1 MSSQG
6 CVSQRRHMHFGN
18 KRSCGKSFLCLS
30 PLDMM
35 PIPGMPIPG
44 LPPDDALRP
53 RFHVFPRLN
62 QTRARQILPLAL
74 HPRCHLLAASILRR
88 YSLAMYTPRGIT
100 TTRPRLQCT
109 LRRNVRGEHARK
121 VCCGERGSGE
131 GTAVWTGGIIEAD
144 FWVRG
149 K

>member
-18 KRSCGKSFLCLS
+18 KRSCGKSFLYLS
-30 PLDMM
+30 PLDM
-35 PIPGMPIPG
+35 MPIPG

-88 YSLAMYTPRGIT
+88 YSLPCTPHGA
-100 TTRPRLQCT
+100 
-109 LRRNVRGEHARK
+109 LRRFVRAYSAPFEEVCAESTRGRYVAGSVVLGKERPFGQVELLRQIFGFGED
-121 VCCGERGSGE
+121 ES
-131 GTAVWTGGIIEAD
+131 
-144 FWVRG
+144 
-149 K
+149 